1 MHKILHVHLIKILI
15 MSDIV
20 KVRGRHGT
28 NTLDIAIPAKLSKE
42 FNINAGDLFKVD
54 IINEDTII
62 IKYELIYKNK

>member
-1 MHKILHVHLIKILI
+1 

-28 NTLDIAIPAKLSKE
+28 NTLDITIPAKLSKE
-42 FNINAGDLFKVD
+42 FNINVGDLFKVD
-54 IINEDTII
+54 ITNEDTII